1 MEKIASPQQH
11 DDYPERWLDCESAVV
26 SAFRQLV
33 LDAVSAGWGEA
44 EVALVI
50 ADVADEY
57 VIELAHRNSLP
68 KLN

>member
-1 MEKIASPQQH
+1 MEKINSPLQH
-11 DDYPERWLDCESAVV
+11 DDYPERWLDCESAVMA
-26 SAFRQLV
+26 AFHQLV
-33 LDAVSAGWGEA
+33 IDAVAAGWGEV

-57 VIELAHRNSLP
+57 VVELAHKNSLP

>member
-1 MEKIASPQQH
+1 MA
-11 DDYPERWLDCESAVV
+11 
-26 SAFRQLV
+26 AFHQLV

-44 EVALVI
+44 EVVLVL

-57 VIELAHRNSLP
+57 VIELAHKSGLP